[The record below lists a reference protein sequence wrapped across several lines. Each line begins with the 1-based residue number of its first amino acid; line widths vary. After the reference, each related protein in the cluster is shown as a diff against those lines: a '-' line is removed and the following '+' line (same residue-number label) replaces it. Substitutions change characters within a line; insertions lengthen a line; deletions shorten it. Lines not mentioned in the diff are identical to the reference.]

1 MTSFP
6 YLSPSGLADSRLTNE
21 LGWVLGISILA
32 RASRS
37 SIVHVPKAKHASPA
51 RLVPTRETVCNTLG
65 PRDTFIDPGPKK
77 LRGDKK
83 VEPNRSGLAR
93 CDTTTASRQAD
104 RSERQLVWRPKIESR
119 GSGVEASE
127 LGA

>member
-65 PRDTFIDPGPKK
+65 PRDTFIDPGPKEAPRGQEGRAK
-77 LRGDKK
+77 PLGLGPLRYDD
-83 VEPNRSGLAR
+83 
-93 CDTTTASRQAD
+93 C
-104 RSERQLVWRPKIESR
+104 
-119 GSGVEASE
+119 
-127 LGA
+127 